1 MSDGTG
7 APPQAPM
14 DDDVHLPPEGLVAK
28 SGFFAGSNAV
38 MAVAS
43 MVMIIAFVVF
53 TIWDVDYSGALFAE
67 AKDFIIGTLDWFY
80 VLVVTLTL
88 LFILYLLMSRFG
100 SVKLGKDDDEPD
112 FSTFSWICM
121 LFSAGLG
128 SGLIYWGVAEPMYH
142 VQGNPFLTREGI
154 EPGTVEAAGVAI
166 RITNFHWGLHG
177 WALYVLV
184 GLSLAYFSYRKGLP
198 LSLRAALYP
207 VLKHRVYGP
216 WGHVVDLIGVFGTIF
231 GLATSLGLGVA
242 PIAAGLADLGW
253 MSNTTTNHLILIAA
267 ITIMGTASAV
277 SGVGKGVRI
286 LSEINVWASLV
297 LLLLFLILG
306 PTAFILGMVI
316 SGAGDYLWNV
326 IPMGFWIDNEQDRQW
341 QSWWTIFYWGW
352 WIAWCPFVG
361 LFIARISKGRTVRQF
376 CFCVLLVPTSV
387 VVLWMGVF
395 GGAAYGV
402 DLFNN
407 AGVVDAV
414 NADYASGVFKTIE
427 GFGVSSL
434 VVPITILTTVLLISW
449 FVTSSDSGTL
459 VMCTMLSMGDEHPPI
474 KFRLFWGI
482 TSGVVAGVLL
492 LAGGLG
498 ALQTA
503 SIVAGLPIAVILLMM
518 GWGVFHTLQHDFPS
532 PDVEDKRE
540 LEFLKR

>member
-28 SGFFAGSNAV
+28 SGFFAGSNAI

-53 TIWDVDYSGALFAE
+53 TIWDVDYSGAIFAE
-67 AKDFIIGTLDWFY
+67 GKDFIIGTLGWFY
-80 VLVVTLTL
+80 VLVVTVTL

-142 VQGNPFLTREGI
+142 IQGNPFLTREGI
-154 EPGTVEAAGVAI
+154 EPGGVEAAGVAI

-184 GLSLAYFSYRKGLP
+184 GLCLAYFSYRKGLP
-198 LSLRAALYP
+198 LSLRSALYP
-207 VLKHRVYGP
+207 VLKHRIYGP

-253 MSNTTTNHLILIAA
+253 MSNTTANHLVLIGG
-267 ITIMGTASAV
+267 ITILGTASAV

-286 LSEINVWASLV
+286 LSEVNVWASLV

-316 SGAGDYLWNV
+316 SGAGDYIWNV

-361 LFIARISKGRTVRQF
+361 LFIARISKGRTIRQF
-376 CFCVLLVPTSV
+376 CFCVLLIPTSV

-395 GGAAYGV
+395 GGAAVGV

-434 VVPITILTTVLLISW
+434 VTPITILTTILLISW

-492 LAGGLG
+492 LAGGLS

-518 GWGVFHTLQHDFPS
+518 SFGVFKTLQHDFPS

>member
-1 MSDGTG
+1 MSDETHT
-7 APPQAPM
+7 PP
-14 DDDVHLPPEGLVAK
+14 DDLVAK
-28 SGFFAGSNAV
+28 SGFFAGSNTL
-38 MAVAS
+38 MAVLS
-43 MVMIIAFVVF
+43 MIMIIGFVGF
-53 TIWDVDYSGALFAE
+53 TIIDVENSAAVFAVG
-67 AKDFIIGTLDWFY
+67 KDFIISTLDWFY
-80 VLVVTLTL
+80 VSVVTIALFFVFWL
-88 LFILYLLMSRFG
+88 LISRFG
-100 SVKLGKDDDEPD
+100 DVKLGKDDEEPD

-142 VQGNPFLTREGI
+142 IQDNPFLTREGI
-154 EPGTVEAAGVAI
+154 APGGVEAAGVAI

-184 GLSLAYFSYRKGLP
+184 GLSLAYFSYRKGIP

-207 VLKHRVYGP
+207 ILKEKVYGP
-216 WGHVVDLIGVFGTIF
+216 WGHLVDLVGVFGTIF
-231 GLATSLGLGVA
+231 GLATSLGLGVG
-242 PIAAGLADLGW
+242 PIAAGLDNLGW
-253 MSNTTTNHLILIAA
+253 LSNTTANQMILIGA
-267 ITIMGTASAV
+267 ITAMGTASAV

-286 LSEINVWASLV
+286 LSECNVFASLG

-316 SGAGDYLWNV
+316 TGAGDYLWNV
-326 IPMGFWIDNEQDRQW
+326 IPMGFWIDNEPDRQW

-361 LFIARISKGRTVRQF
+361 LFIARVSKGRTIRQF
-376 CFCVLLVPTSV
+376 CFCVLLIPTSV

-395 GGAAYGV
+395 GGAAVGV

-414 NADYASGVFKTIE
+414 NADYATGVFATIA
-427 GFGVSSL
+427 GFGVEWL
-434 VVPITILTTVLLISW
+434 VTPITILTTVLLISW

-482 TSGVVAGVLL
+482 TSGIVAGVLL

-503 SIVAGLPIAVILLMM
+503 SIVAGLPIAVILLLMAY
-518 GWGVFHTLQHDFPS
+518 GLAKTLHEDFPVA
-532 PDVEDKRE
+532 DVEDRAE
-540 LEFLKR
+540 MQFLNR

>member
-53 TIWDVDYSGALFAE
+53 TIWDVDYSGAIFAE

-88 LFILYLLMSRFG
+88 LFIIYLLMSRFG

-242 PIAAGLADLGW
+242 PIAAGLQDLGW
-253 MSNTTTNHLILIAA
+253 MSNTTTNHLILIGA

-286 LSEINVWASLV
+286 LSEVNVWASLV

-326 IPMGFWIDNEQDRQW
+326 IPMGFWIDNEVDRQW

-361 LFIARISKGRTVRQF
+361 LFIARISKGRTIRQF

-402 DLFNN
+402 DLFNG

-414 NADYASGVFKTIE
+414 NSDYASGVFKTIE

-434 VVPITILTTVLLISW
+434 VTPITILTTILLISW

-518 GWGVFHTLQHDFPS
+518 VWGVFHTLQRDFPS

>member
-1 MSDGTG
+1 MSDDTH
-7 APPQAPM
+7 
-14 DDDVHLPPEGLVAK
+14 VPPEGLVAQ
-28 SGFFAGSNAV
+28 SGIFAGTNAL
-38 MAVAS
+38 MAVLS
-43 MVMIIAFVVF
+43 IVMILGFVAF
-53 TIWDVDYSGALFAE
+53 TIWDVDYSGEVFAQG
-67 AKDFIIGTLDWFY
+67 KDFIISTLDWFY
-80 VLVVTLTL
+80 VLVVTLVLFFVFWL
-88 LFILYLLMSRFG
+88 LISRFG
-100 SVKLGKDDDEPD
+100 HVKLGKDDDEPE

-142 VQGNPFLTREGI
+142 IQGNPFLTREGI
-154 EPGTVEAAGVAI
+154 EPGGLEAAAVAV
-166 RITNFHWGLHG
+166 RVTNFHWGLHG

-198 LSLRAALYP
+198 LSLRSAMYP
-207 VLKHRVYGP
+207 ILKDKIYGP
-216 WGHVVDLIGVFGTIF
+216 WGHAVDLIGVFGTIF

-242 PIAAGLADLGW
+242 PIAAGLENLGW
-253 MSNTTTNHLILIAA
+253 MSNTTTNHLILIGI
-267 ITIMGTASAV
+267 ITAMGTASAV

-286 LSEINVWASLV
+286 LSECNVWASLV
-297 LLLLFLILG
+297 LLLLFLVLG
-306 PTAFILGMVI
+306 PTSFILGMVI
-316 SGAGDYLWNV
+316 SGAGDYMWNV
-326 IPMGFWIDNEQDRQW
+326 IPMGFWIDTEPERQW

-361 LFIARISKGRTVRQF
+361 LFIARISKGRTIRQF
-376 CFCVLLVPTSV
+376 CFCVLLIPTSV

-395 GGAAYGV
+395 GGAAVGV
-402 DLFNN
+402 DLFND

-414 NADYASGVFKTIE
+414 NADYASGVFQTIA
-427 GFGVSSL
+427 GFGYPNL
-434 VVPITILTTVLLISW
+434 VTPITILTTILLVSW

-459 VMCTMLSMGDEHPPI
+459 VMCTMLSMGDENPPI

-492 LAGGLG
+492 LAGGLS

-503 SIVAGLPIAVILLMM
+503 SIVAGLPIAVMLLLMAY
-518 GWGVFHTLQHDFPS
+518 GLAKTLNEDFPV

-540 LEFLKR
+540 MQYLNR

>member
-1 MSDGTG
+1 MSDEIH
-7 APPQAPM
+7 Q
-14 DDDVHLPPEGLVAK
+14 PPENLVAK
-28 SGFFAGSNAV
+28 SGFFAGSNTV
-38 MAVAS
+38 MAIAS
-43 MVMIIAFVVF
+43 MVMIIGFVAFTV
-53 TIWDVDYSGALFAE
+53 WDVDYSGEVFA
-67 AKDFIIGTLDWFY
+67 AGKDYIINTLDWFY
-80 VLVVTLTL
+80 VLVVSLVLFFVFWL
-88 LFILYLLMSRFG
+88 LVSRFG
-100 SVKLGKDDDEPD
+100 DVKLGKDNEEPD

-142 VQGNPFLTREGI
+142 IQDNPFITREGI
-154 EPGTVEAAGVAI
+154 EPNGVEAAAVAL

-184 GLSLAYFSYRKGLP
+184 GLSLAYFAYRKGLP

-207 VLKHRVYGP
+207 VLKERVYGP
-216 WGHVVDLIGVFGTIF
+216 WGNAVDLIGVFGTIF

-242 PIAAGLADLGW
+242 PIAAGLEDLGW
-253 MSNTTTNHLILIAA
+253 MSDNTTNHLILIAA
-267 ITIMGTASAV
+267 ITAMGTGSAV

-286 LSEINVWASLV
+286 LSECNVWASLV
-297 LLLLFLILG
+297 LLIIFLTLG

-316 SGAGDYLWNV
+316 SGAGDYMWNV
-326 IPMGFWIDNEQDRQW
+326 IPMGFWIDTEPERQW

-361 LFIARISKGRTVRQF
+361 MFIARISKGRTIRQF

-395 GGAAYGV
+395 GGAAVGV

-414 NADYASGVFKTIE
+414 NANYADGVFQTIA
-427 GFGVSSL
+427 GFGYESL
-434 VVPITILTTVLLISW
+434 VTPITILITVLLVSW

-492 LAGGLG
+492 LAGGLS

-503 SIVAGLPIAVILLMM
+503 SIVAGLPIAIMLLLMGFGM
-518 GWGVFHTLQHDFPS
+518 VKTLHEDFPA

-540 LEFLKR
+540 LEYLNR